1 MRPRL
6 ALLLTG
12 LIFLTFSSK
21 LLAAPPNI
29 ILIFCDDLGYGDIGC
44 FGSEKHRTPN
54 IDRLAAEGMKLTS
67 FYSTCGVCTPSR
79 SSLMTGCYPRRV
91 NMHESARGEWVL
103 FPLARK
109 GLNPEETTVAEV
121 LKTKGYA
128 TACIGKWHL
137 GDQKEFLPTEQGFDQ
152 YFGIPYSNDMGSQQ
166 RKQNPP
172 LPLLV
177 DKTVVEAPVNQ
188 NTITQRYTEQAVNF
202 ITENKDQPFFIYLP
216 HTMPHNP
223 VHSSK
228 AFAGKSAN
236 GGYGDCVEEIDW
248 STGEILKTLAK
259 LDLDE
264 KTLVLFTS
272 DNGAASRW
280 GGTNKPLSGF
290 KGSTM
295 EGGMRVPCVVRWPGH
310 IAAGSEF
317 DQVASTIDLLPTFAE
332 LSSADAPAQTH
343 IDGRSIADVWL
354 GDSKK
359 SPHEAYYYYF
369 RDTLQA
375 VRSGPWKLH
384 LAKTVKPRKK
394 PAQQVP
400 MKLYHLEDD
409 IAESN
414 DVAKDHP
421 EVVKLL
427 LTYAEQARRNYG
439 DKDQSG
445 ELQRPAGMIQKAVP
459 LVLGE

>member
-1 MRPRL
+1 MFHRIAL
-6 ALLLTG
+6 TILSSLLL
-12 LIFLTFSSK
+12 FHSSQLT
-21 LLAAPPNI
+21 AAPPNI

-109 GLNPEETTVAEV
+109 GLNPDETTVAEV

-137 GDQKEFLPTEQGFDQ
+137 GDQKPFLPTEQGFDK
-152 YFGIPYSNDMGSQQ
+152 YFGIPYSNDMGSRQ

-172 LPLLV
+172 LPLLAGN
-177 DKTVVEAPVNQ
+177 TVIEAPVDQ
-188 NTITQRYTEQAVNF
+188 NTITRRYTEQAVNF
-202 ITENKDQPFFIYLP
+202 ITEHKAGPFFIYLP

-223 VHSSK
+223 VHSSDQ
-228 AFAGKSAN
+228 FRGKSAN

-248 STGEILKTLAK
+248 STGEILKTLQK
-259 LDLDE
+259 LNIDE
-264 KTLVLFTS
+264 QTLVLFTS

-295 EGGMRVPCVVRWPGH
+295 EGGMRVPCVVRWPGQ
-310 IAAGSEF
+310 IPAGSSF
-317 DQVASTIDLLPTFAE
+317 DRVTSTIDLLPTFAE
-332 LSSADAPAQTH
+332 FANAKAPPKSQ
-343 IDGRSIADVWL
+343 IDGTSLADVMT
-354 GDSKK
+354 GKSK
-359 SPHEAYYYYF
+359 EAPYDAFYYYF

-384 LAKTVKPRKK
+384 LAKTVKPRNK
-394 PAQQVP
+394 PEQQVP
-400 MKLYHLEDD
+400 AQLYHLEED
-409 IAESN
+409 IAESRN
-414 DVAKDHP
+414 VIDAHPDV
-421 EVVKLL
+421 VRKLEAF
-427 LTYAEQARRNYG
+427 AEIARKKYG
-439 DKDQSG
+439 DKKTAGS
-445 ELQRPAGMIQKAVP
+445 LQRPAGLVDEAVP
-459 LVLGE
+459 LVLSK